1 MSQELREAPLVLV
14 LLDDPP
20 PQPAIAAA
28 QMAKTRANP
37 MVILRVKTAP
47 VYLGWTPGVWAA
59 DPRGRIAAILRTRS
73 IAAVLAATGLM
84 AGLLAQGGGAS
95 PVAHTAAFSPCDI
108 SGKQQDLGASYVT
121 SLKVQGVS
129 CAKGEKVI
137 KAYHQCRHQ
146 AGGPAGTCG
155 STLLGFKCKDG
166 KRTGVPNVQY
176 NATAKCHKVSNAS
189 KRVKS
194 RYTQNT

>member
-1 MSQELREAPLVLV
+1 VL
-14 LLDDPP
+14 
-20 PQPAIAAA
+20 
-28 QMAKTRANP
+28 
-37 MVILRVKTAP
+37 
-47 VYLGWTPGVWAA
+47 
-59 DPRGRIAAILRTRS
+59 
-73 IAAVLAATGLM
+73 AVLG
-84 AGLLAQGGGAS
+84 AGVLAQTGSAS
-95 PVAHTAAFSPCDI
+95 PTAHAASFTPCNI
-108 SGKQQDLGASYVT
+108 SGKQQQLGASYVT

-129 CAKGEKVI
+129 CAKAEKVI

-146 AGGPAGTCG
+146 NGGAAGTC
-155 STLLGFKCKDG
+155 SDTLLGFKCKDG

>member
-1 MSQELREAPLVLV
+1 M
-14 LLDDPP
+14 
-20 PQPAIAAA
+20 
-28 QMAKTRANP
+28 KHT
-37 MVILRVKTAP
+37 
-47 VYLGWTPGVWAA
+47 
-59 DPRGRIAAILRTRS
+59 
-73 IAAVLAATGLM
+73 AVLIVA
-84 AGLLAQGGGAS
+84 AGLLAAIMAPGTGAA
-95 PVAHTAAFSPCDI
+95 PVAHTASFSPCDI
-108 SGKQQDLGASYVT
+108 NGKQQDLGASYVT

-146 AGGPAGTCG
+146 SGGPAGTCG
-155 STLLGFKCKDG
+155 DTLLGFKCKDG
-166 KRTGVPNVQY
+166 KRQGVPNVQY